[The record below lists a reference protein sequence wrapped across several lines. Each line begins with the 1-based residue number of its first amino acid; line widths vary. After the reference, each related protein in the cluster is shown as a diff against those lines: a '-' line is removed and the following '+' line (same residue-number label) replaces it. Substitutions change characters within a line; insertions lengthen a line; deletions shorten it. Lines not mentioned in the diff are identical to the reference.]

1 MLIRHK
7 VLLIAGI
14 SILLSGMLL
23 LTVLYTFSRIQDVQQ
38 EHEFAHKLNAAVSRL
53 DTITYE
59 YLMYREQRMLDQWQI
74 VYAQARDEMEAY
86 RGKSEQD
93 ELQQFAGLASKLNR
107 LQEIFSNLTA
117 YGQSGEGPT
126 LAGLQDQDPKAQDLL
141 QARLVSQLLMV
152 SDDIKRISTSMAE
165 NAYARVQ
172 GLQEH
177 SYWIIAGAAVLL
189 ALVITSLCL
198 FIVRS
203 ISQPMTQLLDGI
215 RTIGQG
221 DLTHTISVTS
231 KDEIGDLASAFNR
244 MTSNLSTVT
253 ASRDELNTEIEERK
267 RAEAQ
272 LETERKRLLALLDG
286 IDDVIY
292 VSDPESYELLHVN
305 DAFKRIW
312 GPDAVGRLCYQVLQ
326 ERNSPCPF
334 CTNSIIFGD
343 EFGARHIW
351 EFQNQT
357 TGRWYRCA
365 DKAIQWTDGRWVR
378 FELAAD
384 ISKQKQA
391 QAALARE
398 KAFSDYIIDS
408 LPGVFYLFD
417 EQGVMHRWNRNLEEV
432 LGYTHNEIAT
442 MKALDMFTGQDRDHI
457 YQAIQQVFVKGRGE
471 AEASYLTKDGR
482 HIPHAYTGVRVEM
495 DGKPMLIGVG
505 IDITERKQ
513 MERRLE
519 AANLE
524 LQRSNQEL
532 EQFAY
537 VASHD
542 LQEPLRMVSSYT
554 QLLEKRYKDQLDDSA
569 RTFIR
574 YAVDGAT
581 RMQGL
586 INDLLAYSR
595 IATKGSE
602 FTSLSS
608 QRAFENALANLGGV
622 LEETNAEVTY
632 EELPDI
638 VGDFGQL
645 TRVFQNLLSNSLK
658 YRNKEVIPRIHVSVQ
673 DVDSEWRF
681 SVQDNSIGIDPQYKD
696 RIFKIFQ
703 RLHTAREYSGTGMGL
718 SMCKRI
724 IERHGGRIWVE
735 SEPGAG
741 STFYFTMPQQSA

>member
-1 MLIRHK
+1 
-7 VLLIAGI
+7 
-14 SILLSGMLL
+14 
-23 LTVLYTFSRIQDVQQ
+23 
-38 EHEFAHKLNAAVSRL
+38 
-53 DTITYE
+53 
-59 YLMYREQRMLDQWQI
+59 
-74 VYAQARDEMEAY
+74 
-86 RGKSEQD
+86 
-93 ELQQFAGLASKLNR
+93 
-107 LQEIFSNLTA
+107 
-117 YGQSGEGPT
+117 
-126 LAGLQDQDPKAQDLL
+126 
-141 QARLVSQLLMV
+141 
-152 SDDIKRISTSMAE
+152 
-165 NAYARVQ
+165 
-172 GLQEH
+172 
-177 SYWIIAGAAVLL
+177 
-189 ALVITSLCL
+189 
-198 FIVRS
+198 
-203 ISQPMTQLLDGI
+203 
-215 RTIGQG
+215 
-221 DLTHTISVTS
+221 
-231 KDEIGDLASAFNR
+231 
-244 MTSNLSTVT
+244 
-253 ASRDELNTEIEERK
+253 
-267 RAEAQ
+267 
-272 LETERKRLLALLDG
+272 
-286 IDDVIY
+286 
-292 VSDPESYELLHVN
+292 
-305 DAFKRIW
+305 
-312 GPDAVGRLCYQVLQ
+312 LQ